1 MDVYWFEQTQEDVP
15 DGNNWLSSREIAF
28 LNGLRFANRRA
39 DWRLGR
45 WTVKRALAA
54 FLSPAAL
61 GAPLSN
67 IEVRS
72 AASGAPEVFWQ
83 GAPARVT
90 ISLSHR
96 SRRALCT
103 VSGPAVELG
112 CDLEM
117 IEPRSD
123 AFIADYFTAEEQ
135 AFVARQS
142 AADRALASALVWSA
156 KESALKALHAGLRLD
171 TRCVVVDLADVSCA
185 VTDWHPLNVT
195 HAAGQVFCGW
205 WQIAD
210 TMVRT
215 MVAAPAP
222 EPPELLEIG
231 DSYYGLGDPLL
242 WPSSLQGPNRPGALP
257 IHH

>member
-1 MDVYWFEQTQEDVP
+1 MHVYWLEQTQEDAP
-15 DGNNWLSSREIAF
+15 EGNNWLSSREIAF
-28 LNGLRFANRRA
+28 LNGFRFAKRRA

-45 WTVKRALAA
+45 WTVKRALSA
-54 FLSPAAL
+54 FLSPDPL
-61 GAPLSN
+61 GAVLAN
-67 IEVRS
+67 IEVRT

-96 SRRALCT
+96 NSRALCT
-103 VSGPAVELG
+103 VSDPAVELG

-117 IEPRSD
+117 IEPCSD

-142 AADRALASALVWSA
+142 AADRALASALLWSA

-171 TRCVVVDLADVSCA
+171 TRCVVVDLPDVSCA
-185 VTDWHPLNVT
+185 DTDWHPLNVT
-195 HAAGQVFCGW
+195 HAADQVFCGW
-205 WQIAD
+205 WRIAD

-215 MVAAPAP
+215 MVAAPPP
-222 EPPELLEIG
+222 EPPQLLEIG
-231 DSYYGLGDPLL
+231 DSYYGPGDPLL
-242 WPSSLQGPNRPGALP
+242 WPASLQGSNRPGALAV
-257 IHH
+257 HR